1 MDTATQYLN
10 LTASFITI
18 AGIIF
23 VIQTLFKWR
32 NSPRFSIG
40 VLPVSKEQQEENIGS
55 LGKRSLFDEFIFDKR
70 VLAKKLDS
78 EDEIPKLEFDNDSSR
93 SVYRD
98 NAQHVCLP
106 IIIQN
111 DGQSEAKSYSL
122 ILSFT
127 HSGIRIAD
135 IKTEGMTVDCLYT
148 QDDSYIKNKELTGH
162 MPAEELRGMYQR
174 LNLVSDYL
182 ALEGQLASGS
192 FEAIFLKLYVPPE
205 CEGFAVLFKIDCAD
219 FFYCQR
225 QVNGQ
230 HINIYKDKGYA
241 LEPFSGN
248 K

>member
-1 MDTATQYLN
+1 MDAITPYLN
-10 LTASFITI
+10 LAATLITI
-18 AGIIF
+18 FGLVF

-40 VLPVSKEQQEENIGS
+40 VLPVAKEQQEENIGR
-55 LGKRSLFDEFIFDKR
+55 LGRASLFDEFIFDKR
-70 VLAKKLDS
+70 VLAKKLDR
-78 EDEIPKLEFDNDSSR
+78 EDELPKLEFDNDSSR

-98 NAQHVCLP
+98 HTQHVGLP

-122 ILSFT
+122 IFSFT
-127 HSGIRIAD
+127 HPGIRIAD
-135 IKTEGMTVDCLYT
+135 IKTEGLAVDCLYT
-148 QDDSYIKNKELTGH
+148 QDDSHIQNKELTAH

-192 FEAIFLKLYVPPE
+192 FEAIFLKLYVPKD
-205 CEGFAVLFKIDCAD
+205 CESFAIIFKIDCAD

-225 QVNGQ
+225 QV
-230 HINIYKDKGYA
+230 
-241 LEPFSGN
+241 
-248 K
+248 